1 MKNLL
6 IVEDEDMERRY
17 LLKAA
22 RTCFASQTQVHTA
35 VNGQAA
41 LELFLEI
48 RPEVVI
54 SDIYMPIMDGLSLVE
69 KIKEIE
75 PDTICYILTSY
86 DYFSYAQRA
95 IQIGIEDFMLKPIS
109 RSDIRSVLAQAD
121 SILKSRTSKNDLIE
135 RIHALEQKIERDCFV
150 SIVMSAD
157 PAQLA
162 ENLQLLG
169 LSGQEECCAIQCA
182 DEQSAR
188 LTRDL
193 LLKDGLT
200 PICGQYEGH
209 SLLFVFAPDSISL
222 LPAVHALTGSQEGSK
237 LLISA
242 LACSCQELICVYHSM
257 IRSSRR
263 AVSADTLC
271 RTDLIESDLTSE
283 LARRLFDLAEENTPW
298 SAAVF
303 EEARTLASD
312 LPMNVF
318 YPMLIN
324 QIEEL
329 TVRRYGERA
338 SLTNRPSS
346 LTSPELGVG
355 AIFRNLEL
363 IIRQKEQTQSA
374 VRFRKASVY
383 IEKNFRQQI
392 FLEDVAE
399 HLHLSVYS
407 LSKLLNTGS
416 GINFSDLL
424 HLCRVEEAKKLI
436 RQGTALKQA
445 AWQAGY
451 HSQSYFSR
459 TFKRLAGVSPKEYRE
474 IYEAYLEA

>member
-109 RSDIRSVLAQAD
+109 RSDIHSVLMQAD
-121 SILKSRTSKNDLIE
+121 SILRNRSTKNDLIE
-135 RIHALEQKIERDCFV
+135 RIHALEQKIERDCFI

-157 PAQLA
+157 SAQLA

-182 DEQSAR
+182 DEQSAQAAR
-188 LTRDL
+188 EQL
-193 LLKDGLT
+193 LQKGLT
-200 PICGQYEGH
+200 SISGQYEGH
-209 SLLFVFAPDSISL
+209 SLLFAFAKDHLSL
-222 LPAVHALTGSQEGSK
+222 LPAVHCLAESNDCSEM
-237 LLISA
+237 LISA
-242 LACSCQELICVYHSM
+242 LACGCQELICVYHAM
-257 IRSSRR
+257 VRSARR
-263 AVSADTLC
+263 AAKSDTLSQ
-271 RTDLIESDLTSE
+271 TDLIESDLVGE
-283 LARRLFDLAEENTPW
+283 LARTLFDLAEKNEPCSQSVLDEIHALSSN
-298 SAAVF
+298 
-303 EEARTLASD
+303 
-312 LPMNVF
+312 LPMNIF

-324 QIEEL
+324 QLEEL
-329 TVRRYGERA
+329 TVRRYGQRTTL
-338 SLTNRPSS
+338 SSRPSS
-346 LTSPELGVG
+346 LTSPEIGVG

-374 VRFRKASVY
+374 IRFRKATVY
-383 IEKNFRQQI
+383 IEKNFRRQI
-392 FLEDVAE
+392 LLEDVAE
-399 HLHLSVYS
+399 HLHLSVFS

-424 HLCRVEEAKKLI
+424 HLCRIEEAKKLI
-436 RQGTALKQA
+436 RQGSPLKQV

-451 HSQSYFSR
+451 HSQNYFSR
-459 TFKRLAGVSPKEYRE
+459 TFKRLTSVSPKEYRE
-474 IYEAYLEA
+474 IYETYLEI